1 LELRW
6 NRERA
11 VAFLVRRRT
20 VMKRLTCLLLV
31 TGIFAGLVAW
41 SIGQAP
47 LRPALQIE
55 VRERNPWNHLR
66 INRSDEE
73 FTFAIV
79 SDRTGGHR
87 AKIFS
92 RAVEYLNLLQP
103 AFVVSVGDLIEGY
116 TEDVKKLEQE
126 WQEFNSFIARLQM
139 PFFYVPGN
147 HDYANPV
154 QERMWKEKF
163 SQPYYHFLY
172 QDVLFL
178 MVNSDDPPKTQ
189 EGHISQE
196 QIAYFERVLKANP
209 RVRWTLIFLHRPL
222 WTSSKVAETGWL
234 EFERLLQDRP
244 YTVFAGHIHRYRRFV
259 RHGRIYYQ
267 LATTGGVSKLRGV
280 DYGEFDH
287 VVWVTMKKNGP
298 VLCNILLDGI
308 YTENLQVP
316 DTFEPGSKRKMV
328 PTTPVEGKVTYRGE
342 VVPGAFVTFVPV
354 EPQSNPRADA
364 MVDAGGQYRLSTYEA
379 WDGAAPG
386 KYKVT
391 IQLTREREDG
401 TSVNLLPEKYAS
413 VKTTPLEV
421 TVEPGKKNV
430 FDFALED

>member
-1 LELRW
+1 
-6 NRERA
+6 
-11 VAFLVRRRT
+11 
-20 VMKRLTCLLLV
+20 
-31 TGIFAGLVAW
+31 VAW

-47 LRPALQIE
+47 RRSSLQIE
-55 VRERNPWNHLR
+55 VQQRNPWNHLR
-66 INRSDEE
+66 VNRSDEE

-87 AKIFS
+87 AKVFS

-116 TEDVKKLEQE
+116 TEDLDKLQAQ
-126 WQEFNSFIARLQM
+126 WKEFDSFIARLQM

-147 HDYANPV
+147 HDYSNPV
-154 QERMWKEKF
+154 QERLWKERF
-163 SQPYYHFLY
+163 SRPYYHFVY

-178 MVNSDDPPKTQ
+178 MVNSEDPPKTP
-189 EGHISQE
+189 EGHISPE
-196 QIAYFERVLKANP
+196 QIAYFRRVLEANP
-209 RVRWTLIFLHRPL
+209 HVRWTLIFLHRPL
-222 WTSSKVAETGWL
+222 WASPKVAETGWP
-234 EFERLLQDRP
+234 EFEQLLGDRP

-259 RHGRIYYQ
+259 RNGRIYYQ

-287 VVWVTMKKNGP
+287 VVWVTMKKTGP

-308 YTENLQVP
+308 YPENLQVP

-328 PTTPVEGKVTYRGE
+328 PTAPVEGKVTYRGE
-342 VVPGAFVTFVPV
+342 VVPGALVTFVPV
-354 EPQSNPRADA
+354 SPESNPRADA
-364 MVDAGGQYRLSTYEA
+364 LVDASGQYRLSTYEA
-379 WDGAAPG
+379 WDGAAAG

-391 IQLTREREDG
+391 IVLRREREHG
-401 TSVNLLPEKYAS
+401 TAVNLLPEKYAS

-421 TVEPGKKNV
+421 AVEAGRKNV
-430 FDFALED
+430 FDFALE

>member
-1 LELRW
+1 LPDWWPGVSARHLC
-6 NRERA
+6 
-11 VAFLVRRRT
+11 VRRCRSKCAS
-20 VMKRLTCLLLV
+20 VIR
-31 TGIFAGLVAW
+31 GI
-41 SIGQAP
+41 IC
-47 LRPALQIE
+47 E
-55 VRERNPWNHLR
+55 

-163 SQPYYHFLY
+163 SQPYYHFVY

-244 YTVFAGHIHRYRRFV
+244 YTVFCRPHSPLSAICASWPHLLSAGDDWRCQQASRGGLRRV
-259 RHGRIYYQ
+259 
-267 LATTGGVSKLRGV
+267 
-280 DYGEFDH
+280 
-287 VVWVTMKKNGP
+287 
-298 VLCNILLDGI
+298 
-308 YTENLQVP
+308 
-316 DTFEPGSKRKMV
+316 
-328 PTTPVEGKVTYRGE
+328 
-342 VVPGAFVTFVPV
+342 
-354 EPQSNPRADA
+354 
-364 MVDAGGQYRLSTYEA
+364 
-379 WDGAAPG
+379 
-386 KYKVT
+386 
-391 IQLTREREDG
+391 
-401 TSVNLLPEKYAS
+401 
-413 VKTTPLEV
+413 
-421 TVEPGKKNV
+421 
-430 FDFALED
+430 